1 MLLTYVAFHD
11 FQLPPRRRLICHS
24 RFLKFITLLLPSGS
38 HLSTL
43 AHSTR
48 KTEASEKSDR
58 IVARHTHVCKFHW
71 HLKSFMRSKSRV
83 QLDPGHYDWSIL
95 TCLAWCWHMSRFS
108 KHLWR
113 FLGTTE
119 WCFSVEPDHSMAT
132 RELFHWKETYGSSVS
147 TMPGHS
153 VKLNG
158 YHREEDHV
166 SMSVHSAKFPSITL
180 RMIEITE
187 IGISIHC
194 SHLRTFRDDV
204 WAIFVWQRNL
214 IYANWRSLENYGHGS
229 FTAVHFRVRRV
240 IGAVGSKNWSFR
252 PPGPPLL
259 GHWTSGPSGSKYY
272 IFLFI
277 YF

>member
-1 MLLTYVAFHD
+1 MTFNCLPDEDWFVTLGFWSSLHSYCLLVRI
-11 FQLPPRRRLICHS
+11 FQHS
-24 RFLKFITLLLPSGS
+24 RIPLERQKRVKNQTGLSHATHMYVNFIGIWN
-38 HLSTL
+38 
-43 AHSTR
+43 HSC
-48 KTEASEKSDR
+48 DPN
-58 IVARHTHVCKFHW
+58 HVYNW
-71 HLKSFMRSKSRV
+71 
-83 QLDPGHYDWSIL
+83 I
-95 TCLAWCWHMSRFS
+95 
-108 KHLWR
+108 
-113 FLGTTE
+113 LGTMIGPYWPAWPGVDTWAGFPNICGVSSE
-119 WCFSVEPDHSMAT
+119 QKWCFSVEPDHSMAT

-158 YHREEDHV
+158 CHREEDHV

>member
-132 RELFHWKETYGSSVS
+132 RNYSTERKLTVPVCRRCQGIAWNWMDTIARKTMWACPYIQPSS
-147 TMPGHS
+147 
-153 VKLNG
+153 
-158 YHREEDHV
+158 R
-166 SMSVHSAKFPSITL
+166 A
-180 RMIEITE
+180 
-187 IGISIHC
+187 
-194 SHLRTFRDDV
+194 SH
-204 WAIFVWQRNL
+204 
-214 IYANWRSLENYGHGS
+214 
-229 FTAVHFRVRRV
+229 
-240 IGAVGSKNWSFR
+240 
-252 PPGPPLL
+252 
-259 GHWTSGPSGSKYY
+259 
-272 IFLFI
+272 
-277 YF
+277 